1 MGPELLLQHLY
12 RLLEA
17 IKKNAGFSDQETA
30 TIFYTT
36 FRWQFLQERNF
47 FFPLQKCQPTVSTY
61 CINMKRELKST
72 NGDIKRGDATQW
84 ELCLCAK
91 IFDMW
96 CWYQIWYYLK
106 KKQLNLL
113 LLNL

>member
-47 FFPLQKCQPTVSTY
+47 FFFTSKMSTH
-61 CINMKRELKST
+61 S
-72 NGDIKRGDATQW
+72 QHVPH
-84 ELCLCAK
+84 
-91 IFDMW
+91 
-96 CWYQIWYYLK
+96 
-106 KKQLNLL
+106 
-113 LLNL
+113 

>member
-36 FRWQFLQERNF
+36 FR
-47 FFPLQKCQPTVSTY
+47 
-61 CINMKRELKST
+61 
-72 NGDIKRGDATQW
+72 
-84 ELCLCAK
+84 
-91 IFDMW
+91 
-96 CWYQIWYYLK
+96 
-106 KKQLNLL
+106 
-113 LLNL
+113 